1 MALAPFPVNPQLTAI
16 AIAYR
21 NPTLIADRVFRR
33 VPVAKQEF
41 KYLRHHAGDGITIPN
56 TMVGRRGRPNE
67 VEFSATEQTDSVGS
81 YGLEFSVP
89 YDDIE
94 NAKDPNVNYDPL
106 AKATEFTSDLVAL
119 DREQRTASI
128 VFNTGSY
135 AAGNVTTLSGTG
147 QWSDTTSDPVKSI
160 LTAMDAMLIRPNIAV
175 LGRAVATALQMHP
188 KVVAAVYAGAGNA
201 AIGGIVALPALANLL
216 GLSEI
221 IVGEAYVNSAKQG
234 QAVTRARLWGK
245 HAAFLYN
252 NPQAMPQMGVTF
264 GLTAQWQTRFTATW
278 EDRDIGLRGGMRG
291 RVGESVKELVL
302 CNDAGYLFANAVA

>member
-21 NPTLIADRVFRR
+21 NPTLIADRVLRR
-33 VPVAKQEF
+33 VQVAKQEF
-41 KYLRHHAGDGITIPN
+41 KYLRHAAGDGITIPN

-67 VEFSATEQTDSVGS
+67 VEFSATEATDSVGS

-89 YDDIE
+89 YDDIQ

-119 DREQRTASI
+119 DREQRAASL
-128 VFNTGSY
+128 VFSTGSY
-135 AAGNVTTLSGTG
+135 ASGNVTTLTGTG
-147 QWSDTTSDPVKSI
+147 QWSDTTSDPVKTI

-175 LGRAVATALQMHP
+175 LGRSVATALQMHP

-201 AIGGIVALPALANLL
+201 AIGGIVGLPALANLL
-216 GLSEI
+216 GLQEI
-221 IVGEAYVNSAKQG
+221 IVGEAYVNSAKPG
-234 QAVTRARLWGK
+234 QTVARARLWGK

-252 NPQAMPQMGVTF
+252 NPQAMPNMGVTF
-264 GLTAQWQTRFTATW
+264 GLTAQWQNRFTATW
-278 EDRDIGLRGGMRG
+278 EDRDIGLRGGVRG

>member
-21 NPTLIADRVFRR
+21 NPTLIADRVLRR
-33 VPVAKQEF
+33 VQVAKQEF
-41 KYLRHHAGDGITIPN
+41 KYLRHAPGDGITIPN

-106 AKATEFTSDLVAL
+106 ARSTEFTSDLVAL
-119 DREQRTASI
+119 DREQRTAAI
-128 VFNTGSY
+128 VFNSASY
-135 AAGNVTTLSGTG
+135 APGNVTTLSGTG
-147 QWSDTTSDPVKSI
+147 QWSDPTSDPVKSV
-160 LTAMDAMLIRPNIAV
+160 LQAMDAMLIRPNIAV
-175 LGRAVATALQMHP
+175 FGRAVATALQMHP

-201 AIGGIVALPALANLL
+201 AVGGIVGLPALANLL
-216 GLSEI
+216 GLQEI
-221 IVGEAYVNSAKQG
+221 IVGEAYVNSAKPG
-234 QAVTRARLWGK
+234 QTVSRARLWGK

-252 NPQAMPQMGVTF
+252 NPQAMPNMGVTF
-264 GLTAQWQTRFTATW
+264 GLTAQWQNRFTATW
-278 EDRDIGLRGGMRG
+278 EDRDIGLRGGVRG

-302 CNDAGYLFANAVA
+302 CSDAGYLFANAVA

>member
-21 NPTLIADRVFRR
+21 NPTLIADRVLRR
-33 VPVAKQEF
+33 VPIAKQEF

-67 VEFSATEQTDSVGS
+67 VDFSATEQTDSVGS

-119 DREQRTASI
+119 DREQRAASI
-128 VFNTGSY
+128 VFNAANY
-135 AAGNVTTLSGTG
+135 AAANVTTLSGTG
-147 QWSDTTSDPVKSI
+147 QWSDTTSDPVRSI
-160 LTAMDAMLIRPNIAV
+160 LLAMDAMLIRPNKAI
-175 LGRAVATALQMHP
+175 LGRSVATALQMHP

-201 AIGGIVALPALANLL
+201 AIGGIVGLPALANLL

-221 IVGEAYVNSAKQG
+221 IVGEAYVNSAKPG
-234 QAVTRARLWGK
+234 QTVTRARLWGK
-245 HAAFLYN
+245 HAAFIYE
-252 NPQAMPQMGVTF
+252 NPQAMPNMGVTF
-264 GLTAQWQTRFTATW
+264 GLTAQWQNRFTATW
-278 EDRDIGLRGGMRG
+278 EDRDIGLRGGVRG
-291 RVGESVKELVL
+291 RVGESVKEIIL